1 MHAKR
6 NPMRI
11 SAVLAASILWLVAAF
26 PVAAADTLTP
36 ASVSVTLAA
45 GDSTTVNKT
54 LALDGLPARADII
67 VAIDTTGSMGLPIA
81 QAKFDADNICSTV
94 QSSIPGARF
103 SAVDFE
109 DYPGMPSGGP
119 GDTPYTL
126 LTPGFISDCTA
137 FAAAIGTMTA
147 DGGGDAAEAYNRTFF
162 ESYSD
167 AAYSASVAAGGRDP
181 LASQFLVVLGDA
193 PPHSASGFGSCPDA
207 PPDDFGRDAV
217 GRWRRRPDD
226 RGHDRWT
233 TRPTTSPC

>member
-11 SAVLAASILWLVAAF
+11 SAVLAASVLWLVAAF

-67 VAIDTTGSMGLPIA
+67 VAIDTTGSMGVPIA
-81 QAKFDADNICSTV
+81 QAKLDADNICWAA
-94 QSSIPGARF
+94 SSIPGARF

-109 DYPGMPSGGP
+109 DYPGMPSGDP
-119 GDTPYTL
+119 SDTPYTL

-193 PPHSASGFGSCPDA
+193 PPHSASGFMSCPRW
-207 PPDDFGRDAV
+207 PVAV
-217 GRWRRRPDD
+217 
-226 RGHDRWT
+226 T
-233 TRPTTSPC
+233 T